1 MESRKQVAQ
10 YAASMATELRKLCRD
25 ANLNDLA
32 YLFEVAASEA
42 AQVRSASN
50 GSAHHQHAVALSAS
64 HG

>member
-1 MESRKQVAQ
+1 MESRKQVAH

-25 ANLNDLA
+25 AELNDLA

-42 AQVRSASN
+42 AQVRTATN
-50 GSAHHQHAVALSAS
+50 GSAHHVVALHAS